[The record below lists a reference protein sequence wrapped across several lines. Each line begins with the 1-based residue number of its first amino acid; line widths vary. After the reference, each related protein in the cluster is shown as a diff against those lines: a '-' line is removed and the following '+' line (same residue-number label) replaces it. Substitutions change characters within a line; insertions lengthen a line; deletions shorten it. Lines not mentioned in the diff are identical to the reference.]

1 MLIHLTNERPNPL
14 KPPYRAATVFEQ
26 LKFYFTNWFIFTIG
40 CKDSPEG
47 AKKTDPIEK
56 ECNYEIKDEMPVI
69 SQTVTINLF
78 SVTILVQN

>member
-26 LKFYFTNWFIFTIG
+26 LKFYFTNWLFFPI
-40 CKDSPEG
+40 DLPEG
-47 AKKTDPIEK
+47 AKKTNPIEK

-78 SVTILVQN
+78 SVTILVQD